1 MKRLGL
7 IIITILI
14 IFTACDSS
22 IFSGKLK
29 EGVIEYKLEYLDSS
43 DDKPII
49 SLLPTEMKIQFKK
62 GYYIQSVEGWMGIFR
77 MAGVNDVK
85 AKKRSALLK
94 IMNKKYL
101 YEVKGNTDAFGFNP
115 MLDKKIELTKEVK
128 EIAGYKCKKANI
140 TWNNY
145 DFVVYYTNEI
155 RIDEPNWNNP
165 FPEIEGVL
173 LEYQYEMFDIKT
185 KVTATSVSKEEIP
198 DDVFIVPEGY
208 KNVSKKEMEDVINDL
223 M

>member
-1 MKRLGL
+1 MKRLI
-7 IIITILI
+7 IIITVLTL
-14 IFTACDSS
+14 FTACDSS
-22 IFSGKLK
+22 IFSGKLN
-29 EGVIEYKLEYLDSS
+29 EGTIDYKLEYLD
-43 DDKPII
+43 DANEKPII

-62 GYYIQSVEGWMGIFR
+62 GYYLQSVEGWMGIFR

-85 AKKRSALLK
+85 AKKKSALLK

-101 YEVKGNTDAFGFNP
+101 YQVDGNSEGFGFNP
-115 MLDKKIELTKEVK
+115 MKDKKIELTNETK

-140 TWNNY
+140 TWNGYN
-145 DFVVYYTNEI
+145 FSIFYTDEI

-165 FPEIEGVL
+165 FPEIDGVL

-185 KVTATSVSKEEIP
+185 KVTATTVKKEDIADETFEIP
-198 DDVFIVPEGY
+198 AGY

>member
-1 MKRLGL
+1 MKRLI
-7 IIITILI
+7 IIITILTL
-14 IFTACDSS
+14 FVACDNS

-29 EGVIEYKLEYLDSS
+29 EGTIEYKLEYLD
-43 DDKPII
+43 DANEKPII

-77 MAGVNDVK
+77 MAGVNDVN
-85 AKKRSALLK
+85 AKKKSALLK

-101 YEVKGNTDAFGFNP
+101 YQVDGNSDGFGFNP
-115 MLDKKIELTKEVK
+115 MKDKKIELTEETK

-140 TWNNY
+140 TWSDYN
-145 DFVVYYTNEI
+145 FVIYYTNEI
-155 RIDEPNWNNP
+155 KIDEPNWNNP
-165 FPEIEGVL
+165 FPEIDGVL

-185 KVTATSVSKEEIP
+185 KVTATAVTKEEISEE
-198 DDVFIVPEGY
+198 VFEIPAGY

>member
-1 MKRLGL
+1 MKRLI
-7 IIITILI
+7 IIITVLTL
-14 IFTACDSS
+14 FVACDSS

-29 EGVIEYKLEYLDSS
+29 QGTIEYKLEYLD
-43 DDKPII
+43 DANEKPII

-62 GYYIQSVEGWMGIFR
+62 GYYLQSVEGWMGIFR
-77 MAGVNDVK
+77 MAGVNNVK
-85 AKKRSALLK
+85 EKKKSALLK

-101 YEVKGNTDAFGFNP
+101 YQVDGNSDGFGFNP
-115 MLDKKIELTKEVK
+115 MKDKKIELTKETK

-140 TWNNY
+140 SWNNY
-145 DFVVYYTNEI
+145 DFVVYYTDKI
-155 RIDEPNWNNP
+155 KIDEPNWNNP
-165 FPEIEGVL
+165 FPEIDGVL

-185 KVTATSVSKEEIP
+185 KVTATAVIKEDVP
-198 DDVFIVPEGY
+198 DDVFEIPAGY